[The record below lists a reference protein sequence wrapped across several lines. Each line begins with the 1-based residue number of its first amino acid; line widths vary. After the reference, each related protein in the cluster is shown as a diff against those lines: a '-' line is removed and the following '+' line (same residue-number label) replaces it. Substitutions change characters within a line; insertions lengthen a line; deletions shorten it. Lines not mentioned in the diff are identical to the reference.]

1 MKLVK
6 NDNRERPEAEGLI
19 AEHPEQEK
27 QTHRNQEM
35 PSCGRKTSE
44 VDDKAQKKRGETYN
58 NELVKSQGED
68 TRVGE
73 EKQIQS

>member
-6 NDNRERPEAEGLI
+6 NDNRERPEAKGLI
-19 AEHPEQEK
+19 AEHTEQEE
-27 QTHRNQEM
+27 QTHRNQET
-35 PSCGRKTSE
+35 PSCGHKPSE

-58 NELVKSQGED
+58 NELVKSQSED

-73 EKQIQS
+73 EE